1 MINNAMI
8 RAVMQNLR
16 DAGCDTKTVVRF
28 MELEE
33 EGDIRGQLDLLATH
47 RRRLLDRLHK
57 EERYI
62 DCLDYLVYQME
73 KNTPAS

>member
-16 DAGCDTKTVVRF
+16 DAGCDTKTVDRF

-47 RRRLLDRLHK
+47 RRR
-57 EERYI
+57 
-62 DCLDYLVYQME
+62 
-73 KNTPAS
+73 